1 MLLKKIGA
9 TSPNWQLRVL
19 IQILRGRKVPAT
31 GCTGKLGLV
40 NMKREK
46 MNQNNQ
52 KNGVCDL
59 IVEIT
64 NSLKSCDLIGYSIYN
79 GYYSGGTI
87 IIDCLGRMGLDE
99 VLDMLDK
106 TAKRIQK
113 VVDETKEATWK
124 QSAIYEQIMQ
134 APEASDE
141 QKIKAFIKK
150 TRYLDQLETLNS
162 QLSLLYTL
170 QIFAFKVKV
179 LEVTVEKMNEQLVKS
194 GILLKTGE
202 LDEVKKNID
211 ALKILIEAQY
221 ESMKEIR
228 ETKTRALDYIK

>member
-1 MLLKKIGA
+1 LF
-9 TSPNWQLRVL
+9 
-19 IQILRGRKVPAT
+19 GR
-31 GCTGKLGLV
+31 
-40 NMKREK
+40 EW
-46 MNQNNQ
+46 
-52 KNGVCDL
+52 
-59 IVEIT
+59 
-64 NSLKSCDLIGYSIYN
+64 
-79 GYYSGGTI
+79 
-87 IIDCLGRMGLDE
+87 GLDE

-134 APEASDE
+134 APDASDE